1 MVVKPDR
8 RDLKS
13 SSTLFVS
20 KACFHNIPS
29 KYIIRSAY
37 FTETESKMAPQSD
50 DLTAI
55 LYKKDDLRLEQKK
68 PREPG
73 TGEVDSILNF
83 EVCTV

>member
-8 RDLKS
+8 PDLKS

-20 KACFHNIPS
+20 KACFHNIAS
-29 KYIIRSAY
+29 KYIIRYAHP
-37 FTETESKMAPQSD
+37 TETESKMAFD

-73 TGEVDSILNF
+73 TGEVYSMLNLGVF
-83 EVCTV
+83 SF